1 MNYLTEQFIGEQVDC
16 EEFGLGTVV
25 EIKENTV
32 VVALEYGLAEI
43 DIEDLEITEEA
54 EQIDE
59 LSKKTLAS
67 YVPKAANRMAQ
78 SHASVV
84 KARHDYDSAAAI
96 DHATSSTPS
105 NVRDMAKSIIR
116 KDASKREIDN
126 LKDVQKRHQG
136 IERAAKKLAKEEV
149 EAIEELSNKTM
160 RSYTV
165 KASSPKNNPP
175 KESGGYKRDEHI
187 AKATS
192 KLMKKEE
199 VELEEAHSGYKADSE
214 KSKFNSG
221 HRAKLLNPEG
231 RVSYLSGKSYK
242 TPAHAKAAAK
252 FYGSIMH
259 LPIQTM
265 DSKMSNYNKAYD
277 AKHGDVKESVELD
290 EARGRPPKAPK
301 EGQKASPAWLRHLER
316 QNKGEDKEEIEAL
329 GAQLRKSVS
338 INKPVT
344 FINGEKKE
352 VANHHI
358 AKFEDHMAARPRTI
372 DKQEFQNKAHASH
385 DAFVKAVSEPI
396 PKPQGGTSSIVKYR

>member
-43 DIEDLEITEEA
+43 DIEDLELTEEV

-59 LSKKTLAS
+59 LSSGKLKS
-67 YVPKAANRMAQ
+67 Y
-78 SHASVV
+78 
-84 KARHDYDSAAAI
+84 
-96 DHATSSTPS
+96 
-105 NVRDMAKSIIR
+105 
-116 KDASKREIDN
+116 
-126 LKDVQKRHQG
+126 
-136 IERAAKKLAKEEV
+136 AKKADKQ
-149 EAIEELSNKTM
+149 ARRI
-160 RSYTV
+160 RD
-165 KASSPKNNPP
+165 
-175 KESGGYKRDEHI
+175 SGV
-187 AKATS
+187 AKAPGFADTFRKRQDGADLAYT
-192 KLMKKEE
+192 KLKMRGEE
-199 VELEEAHSGYKADSE
+199 VELEEAHGGYKADSE

-231 RVSYLSGKSYK
+231 RASYVSQKSYK

-252 FYGSIMH
+252 FYSSVMH
-259 LPIQTM
+259 LPVRTI
-265 DSKMSNYNKAYD
+265 DSKMSDYNKAYD

-290 EARGRPPKAPK
+290 EARGRPPKPPK

-316 QNKGEDKEEIEAL
+316 QNKGEDKEELEAL

-344 FINGEKKE
+344 FLNGEKKE
-352 VANHHI
+352 VAPHHI

-385 DAFVKAVSEPI
+385 DAFVKAVSEPL